1 MITFTI
7 DPWQVVQLIVAVVL
21 PVLVGLVT
29 TRTTSPGL
37 KAVLLATLAV
47 LSSLGTEALAAN
59 EAGEVYDLGQGL
71 IFGLGTFIVA
81 VAMHYGLWKPTGT
94 SSAVQGVGESDK
106 ELTDVTEID
115 PAEEPT
121 AYDEADPGEVPG
133 DWSGADSDTVDY
145 RAEH

>member
-37 KAVLLATLAV
+37 KAVLLAGLAV
-47 LSSLGTEALAAN
+47 VSSLGTEALAAN
-59 EAGEVYDLGQGL
+59 ESGQVYDLGQGL

-94 SSAVQGVGESDK
+94 SGLVQAVGESDK
-106 ELTDVTEID
+106 ELTDATEID

-121 AYDEADPGEVPG
+121 AYDEADPADIPG
-133 DWSGADSDTVDY
+133 DWSGADSDDVDY